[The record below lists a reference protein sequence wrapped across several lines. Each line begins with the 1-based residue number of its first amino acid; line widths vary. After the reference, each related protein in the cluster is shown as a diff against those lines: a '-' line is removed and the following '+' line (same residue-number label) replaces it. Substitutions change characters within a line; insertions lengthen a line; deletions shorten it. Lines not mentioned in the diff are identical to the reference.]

1 MPLPVESALRT
12 TSVSLQENQLVDT
25 LMTLSAI
32 ACEIPEIDTVSIP
45 ALSLGAGCWL
55 DAGRV
60 AITVAARGA
69 RASASAYEHMAIHPY
84 PSELESRVSLPTGE
98 TLFIRPMRPE
108 DSGMEQRF
116 VDGLSSQSRYY
127 RFMYRL
133 DRLSTVML
141 ARFTQI
147 DYDREMALVGVL
159 DCDSPGER
167 IVGVS
172 RYAVNPDAVSCEFAL
187 AVADETQGRGVG
199 SLLMET
205 LFRVARERG
214 LESMEGEVLADN
226 RKMLAL
232 CRGLGFTLRR
242 RIDDPG
248 IVAVSR
254 PL

>member
-1 MPLPVESALRT
+1 
-12 TSVSLQENQLVDT
+12 
-25 LMTLSAI
+25 
-32 ACEIPEIDTVSIP
+32 
-45 ALSLGAGCWL
+45 
-55 DAGRV
+55 
-60 AITVAARGA
+60 
-69 RASASAYEHMAIHPY
+69 
-84 PSELESRVSLPTGE
+84 
-98 TLFIRPMRPE
+98 
-108 DSGMEQRF
+108 MEQRF